1 MNNLDKKLLELEEL
15 NKQYDDGYWKALDNI
30 SKIDLELKELSQR
43 EDNLKQLSSFKTYK
57 KGNKVDLL
65 KKIKILKL
73 ICDIIAL
80 VSIGVVFG
88 GVVSLGSI
96 ISVLTG
102 STVVPNTIGTYL
114 GSLIMSIC
122 VVPIGLYVLKKV
134 ETRHNLYCDK
144 YYLNDEL
151 FDDSIYD
158 IDRINEDLCDIKEE
172 KETLQSQLREIFKK
186 NEEQYEKQKQLKES
200 LKRLTQYRD
209 SLDDL
214 INEIYQKNMPQELKE
229 SIQAS
234 FVKVKHDE
242 RNKF

>member
-15 NKQYDDGYWKALDNI
+15 NKEYDDGYWKSLDKI

-80 VSIGVVFG
+80 LSIGLSFG

-102 STVVPNTIGTYL
+102 STIVPNTIGIYL

-122 VVPIGLYVLKKV
+122 VVPIVLYVLKKI

-158 IDRINEDLCDIKEE
+158 IERINEELRDIKEE
-172 KETLQSQLREIFKK
+172 KETLQSRLREILKK
-186 NEEQYEKQKQLKES
+186 NEKQYEKQKQLKE
-200 LKRLTQYRD
+200 LIKKITEYRD

-214 INEIYQKNMPQELKE
+214 INEVYQKNMPQELNE
-229 SIQAS
+229 SIQNS
-234 FVKVKHDE
+234 FVKAKNDE

>member
-15 NKQYDDGYWKALDNI
+15 NKQYDDGYWKSLDKI

-43 EDNLKQLSSFKTYK
+43 EDNLKQLLGFITPK

-80 VSIGVVFG
+80 LSIGVAFG
-88 GVVSLGSI
+88 GVISLGST

-102 STVVPNTIGTYL
+102 STIVPNTIGIYL
-114 GSLIMSIC
+114 GSVIMSIC
-122 VVPIGLYVLKKV
+122 VVSIGSYVLKKV

-151 FDDSIYD
+151 FGDSIYD
-158 IDRINEDLCDIKEE
+158 LDRINDELCDIKEE
-172 KETLQSQLREIFKK
+172 KETLQSQLREIFNK
-186 NEEQYEKQKQLKES
+186 NEDQYKKQKKLKE
-200 LKRLTQYRD
+200 LIKRLTEYRD
-209 SLDDL
+209 SLDEL
-214 INEIYQKNMPQELKE
+214 INKVYENNMPQELKE
-229 SIQAS
+229 AIQNS
-234 FVKVKHDE
+234 FVKVIK
-242 RNKF
+242 

>member
-15 NKQYDDGYWKALDNI
+15 NKEYDDGYWKSLDKI

-80 VSIGVVFG
+80 LSIGLSFG

-102 STVVPNTIGTYL
+102 STIVPNTIGIYL

-122 VVPIGLYVLKKV
+122 VVPIVLYVLKKI

-158 IDRINEDLCDIKEE
+158 IERINEELRDIKEE
-172 KETLQSQLREIFKK
+172 KETLQSRLREILKK
-186 NEEQYEKQKQLKES
+186 NEKQCEKQKQLKE
-200 LKRLTQYRD
+200 LIKKITEYRD

-214 INEIYQKNMPQELKE
+214 INEVYQKNMPQELNE
-229 SIQAS
+229 SIQNS
-234 FVKVKHDE
+234 FVKAKNDE